1 MKEITWKELLSLFD
15 PIVHDALTNPPASIG
30 ATHMVVFE
38 NLQLDSSHIG
48 ERTGVFV
55 GTNCDFKT
63 LAQVNGRWLKDL
75 PSQRQYPVA
84 FAAIPSQE
92 VSEFKE
98 EPQERELG
106 RDGLFYYLERPNQ

>member
-1 MKEITWKELLSLFD
+1 MREITWPELLNLFD

-38 NLQLDSSHIG
+38 NQQLDSSHLG

-55 GTNCDFKT
+55 GTNCDFKN
-63 LAQVNGRWLKDL
+63 LAQVKGRWLKDL

-84 FAAIPSQE
+84 FAVIPTE
-92 VSEFKE
+92 PVG

-106 RDGLFYYLERPNQ
+106 DDGLFYYLEKRQGN